1 MDIREL
7 ICELGYEDAI
17 VFDNPDFDDA
27 IIGVDSFLTL
37 HFSNLSDFY
46 QPNTNLISFDFDLHL
61 FILSWM

>member
-1 MDIREL
+1 M
-7 ICELGYEDAI
+7 
-17 VFDNPDFDDA
+17 FDKWIDDA
-27 IIGVDSFLTL
+27 MIGVDSFLTL